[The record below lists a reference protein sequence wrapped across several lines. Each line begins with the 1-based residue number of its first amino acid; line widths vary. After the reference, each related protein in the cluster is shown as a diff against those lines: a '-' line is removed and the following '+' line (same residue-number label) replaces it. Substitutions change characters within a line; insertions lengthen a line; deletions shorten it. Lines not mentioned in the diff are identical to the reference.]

1 MTPDMTFA
9 ELVNAESSVEPVRV
23 LIAKLL
29 RGLRQTACS
38 RPRVGSPGAFTA
50 GYPRTNKLG
59 RTVLY
64 GKYLGF
70 VVYLATELGQRLR
83 LSGRLGSAPAG
94 TPPAHAAIG
103 VGLTVLRFKEDGRT

>member
-1 MTPDMTFA
+1 MTRPTTFA
-9 ELVNAESSVEPVRV
+9 GLVNERSRRGTVARLIPKVLSGLWPVPSSPVGEAR
-23 LIAKLL
+23 
-29 RGLRQTACS
+29 RD
-38 RPRVGSPGAFTA
+38 AFTA

-70 VVYLATELGQRLR
+70 VVYLATELGHRLR

-94 TPPAHAAIG
+94 TPPAFAAIG
-103 VGLTVLRFKEDGRT
+103 VGLTVLLSKEDGRT

>member
-9 ELVNAESSVEPVRV
+9 GLVNGASSVGPVRGP
-23 LIAKLL
+23 IPKLL
-29 RGLRQTACS
+29 RGLRQTVWS
-38 RPRVGSPGAFTA
+38 QPQVWSPRAFTA

-70 VVYLATELGQRLR
+70 VVYLATELGHRLR

-94 TPPAHAAIG
+94 TPPVFAVIG
-103 VGLTVLRFKEDGRT
+103 VGLTVLCSKEDGRT

>member
-1 MTPDMTFA
+1 MIGAMTFA
-9 ELVNAESSVEPVRV
+9 GLVNGWSRRAVAAGPIPKVLSGLWRTPRCVAVEPAR
-23 LIAKLL
+23 
-29 RGLRQTACS
+29 
-38 RPRVGSPGAFTA
+38 GAFTA

-70 VVYLATELGQRLR
+70 VVYLATELGHRLR

-103 VGLTVLRFKEDGRT
+103 VGLTALRFKEDGRT

>member
-1 MTPDMTFA
+1 MIGTMTFA
-9 ELVNAESSVEPVRV
+9 GLVNGRSPGEAATRLIPKV
-23 LIAKLL
+23 LSGLWGMPSCL
-29 RGLRQTACS
+29 RGKRLRA
-38 RPRVGSPGAFTA
+38 AFTA

-70 VVYLATELGQRLR
+70 VVYLATELGHRLR

-94 TPPAHAAIG
+94 IPPAFAVIG
-103 VGLTVLRFKEDGRT
+103 VGLTVLISKEDGRA

>member
-1 MTPDMTFA
+1 MLP
-9 ELVNAESSVEPVRV
+9 
-23 LIAKLL
+23 
-29 RGLRQTACS
+29 Q
-38 RPRVGSPGAFTA
+38 PRLTTYRTAFTA

-70 VVYLATELGQRLR
+70 VVYLATELGHRLR

-94 TPPAHAAIG
+94 TPPVHAAIG

>member
-1 MTPDMTFA
+1 MTLDTTFA
-9 ELVNAESSVEPVRV
+9 ELVNAESSTEPVWAPN
-23 LIAKLL
+23 AKLL
-29 RGLRQTACS
+29 RGLRGMTRTRQS
-38 RPRVGSPGAFTA
+38 EGSSAAFTA

-70 VVYLATELGQRLR
+70 VVYVATELGHRLR

-94 TPPAHAAIG
+94 TSPALAVIG
-103 VGLTVLRFKEDGRT
+103 VGLTVLCSKEDGRT